1 MSSSIFRLWNGA
13 GPTAAVLTPIDTGTA
28 IKTMLQVLGKTGI
41 ILNVKAWGVSMT
53 GAAAAA
59 GVQWEL
65 IETTTVAA
73 TVTAHVEADCIPV
86 NQAALNATAAT
97 FFNFGTEATG
107 YTSSAEDTVVSPTR
121 LLDAALVQPTG
132 ERSWEFSLGNGR
144 EISDVSVL
152 RVRCLAAVAV
162 NAICWVEIE
171 V

>member
-1 MSSSIFRLWNGA
+1 MSAIFRLWNGA
-13 GPTAAVLTPIDTGTA
+13 SPTAAVLVPITTGTS

-41 ILNVKAWGVSMT
+41 ILNVKAWGVSMDA
-53 GAAAAA
+53 AAAAA

-73 TVTAHVEADCIPV
+73 TVTAHVEAGCVPV
-86 NQAALNATAAT
+86 NQAALNAIAAT

-107 YTSSAEDTVVSPTR
+107 YTSSAEDTVVASR
-121 LLDAALVQPTG
+121 LLDAALIQPTG
-132 ERSWEFSLGNGR
+132 ERAWEFSLGNGR

-152 RVRCLAAVAV
+152 RVRCKAAAAV
-162 NAICWVEIE
+162 NALCWVEIE